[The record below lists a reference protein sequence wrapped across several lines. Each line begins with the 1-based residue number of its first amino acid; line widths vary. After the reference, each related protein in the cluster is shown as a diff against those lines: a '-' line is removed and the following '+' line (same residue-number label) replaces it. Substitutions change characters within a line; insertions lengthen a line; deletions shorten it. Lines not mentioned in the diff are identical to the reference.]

1 MAYRWPWVL
10 KCYTACQ
17 RPTLLPTTTMVSVYF
32 IKVPRAP
39 ADLLLVGKEL
49 SQSWQHWADMILL
62 GLGPTWAM
70 AGKGAAPAPFSGT
83 EAGCWRLIQGATQG
97 GFVLPPGEDPGLHSV
112 CPSGEGMRPFW
123 STKLFHFWG
132 NKYIF
137 MDSRGNLSELGY
149 CGSAVFKKDVE
160 KKCSL
165 INPLEKNECDQTPRK
180 HDLWGQAKRHGVV
193 SSRDKESG
201 ERSEGGS

>member
-1 MAYRWPWVL
+1 MWPWVL

-17 RPTLLPTTTMVSVYF
+17 RPTLLPTTTMVSDYF

-70 AGKGAAPAPFSGT
+70 AGKGAAPTPFSGT
-83 EAGCWRLIQGATQG
+83 EAGCWRLTQGATQG
-97 GFVLPPGEDPGLHSV
+97 GFVLPPGEDPGLHNV

-123 STKLFHFWG
+123 STHWSCS
-132 NKYIF
+132 I
-137 MDSRGNLSELGY
+137 SEG
-149 CGSAVFKKDVE
+149 
-160 KKCSL
+160 
-165 INPLEKNECDQTPRK
+165 INTFSWIQEEIYLNWAIVAQ
-180 HDLWGQAKRHGVV
+180 L
-193 SSRDKESG
+193 SSRKMWKKMFSYQSTG
-201 ERSEGGS
+201 KKWVWSET